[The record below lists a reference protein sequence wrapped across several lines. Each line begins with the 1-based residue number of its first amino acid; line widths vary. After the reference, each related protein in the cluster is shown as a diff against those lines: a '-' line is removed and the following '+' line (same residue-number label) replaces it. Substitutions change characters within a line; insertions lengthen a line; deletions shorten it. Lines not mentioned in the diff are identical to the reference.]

1 MFPLPG
7 LIDNLNAMSPG
18 EHGEGAGV
26 DVGAGVG
33 VSVCEGVGVDIGA
46 GAGVGVDVV
55 RHAMPMAHAR
65 VAPDFVPCPH

>member
-7 LIDNLNAMSPG
+7 LIENLNAMSPG
-18 EHGEGAGV
+18 EPGEGAGV
-26 DVGAGVG
+26 DVGAGV
-33 VSVCEGVGVDIGA
+33 
-46 GAGVGVDVV
+46 GVGVDVV